1 MKNKICVILLMVFVI
16 SLTAGAQPVRVLFI
30 GNSYTYVNNL
40 PQLFHDVA
48 LSFGDTIIFDS
59 STPGGYTLEQ
69 HSTYAPTLNK
79 ITSQQWDYV
88 ILQEQSQRPSFSPSQ
103 VATEVLPYA
112 MVLDSLIHD
121 NNPCTET
128 VFYMTWGRKN
138 GDASN
143 CPFYPPVCTYEGM
156 QARLRE
162 SYLLMGQQNG
172 ATVSPVGAA
181 WKAVRDL
188 NPSFDLYDPDESH
201 PSIFGS
207 YLAACTFYAAMFH
220 KSPLGCSFISSLS
233 PADAVLLQ
241 DRASVVA
248 FDSLSTWYQ
257 YGTIPF
263 AGFTYQQN
271 GLAVQFQDQ
280 SLNANSYSW
289 DFGDGTSSVLAN
301 PLHQY
306 NLPGTYPVSLNIIS
320 NCTNDTYS
328 DTVTVVATGIS
339 EIADSCSHWWYDA
352 AGEMIRLTC
361 DEDIKSIRVFGI
373 DGRLVTTVNRPENRS
388 AIPVHLSQTGIYFA
402 EVVSGN
408 GIFRKPIFVY

>member
-1 MKNKICVILLMVFVI
+1 MKKCCIILLMFIV
-16 SLTAGAQPVRVLFI
+16 SWLTVTAQPVRVLFI
-30 GNSYTYVNNL
+30 GNSYTYVNSL
-40 PQLFHDVA
+40 PQLLHDVA
-48 LSFGDTIIFDS
+48 LSFGDTILFDS

-69 HSTYAPTLNK
+69 HSTYANTLNK

-103 VATEVLPYA
+103 VAIEVLPYA
-112 MVLDSLIHD
+112 MLLDSLIHD

-143 CPFYPPVCTYEGM
+143 CAVYPPVCTYEGM

-201 PSIFGS
+201 PSIYGS
-207 YLAACTFYAAMFH
+207 YLAACTFYSTLFH

-233 PADAVLLQ
+233 PADAALLQ

-263 AGFTYQQN
+263 AGFSYQQN
-271 GLAVQFQDQ
+271 GLTVQFQDE
-280 SLNANSYSW
+280 SLNATSYNW
-289 DFGDGTSSVLAN
+289 DFGDGGTSIFAN
-301 PLHQY
+301 PLHHY
-306 NLPGTYPVSLNIIS
+306 IAPGTYPVSLNIVS
-320 NCTNDTYS
+320 NCRNDTYS
-328 DTVTVVATGIS
+328 DTLVVTTTGLNEVVDNCTNL
-339 EIADSCSHWWYDA
+339 WYDA
-352 AGEMIRLTC
+352 GRKVIRLNC
-361 DEDIKSIRVFGI
+361 EREVKAVRIVGL
-373 DGRLVTTVNRPENRS
+373 DGRQVYVYDGPVYNS
-388 AIPVHLSQTGIYFA
+388 AVPAQLNQTGVFVA
-402 EVVSGN
+402 EVITAN